1 MQFNNAQF
9 ERGIAQSQKSLA
21 AFDNKLNTSFKDSRR
36 SMDDLKALS
45 KGLSFDTITDGVNKI
60 AHSFTL
66 MGRIGLQVM
75 DDIAAKAIRT
85 GKQLVSALTIDPVK
99 SGFREYE
106 TQIGAIQTILSNTRS
121 KGTTIDDVNQALDEL
136 NKYADMTIYNFT
148 EMTRNIG
155 TFTAAGVDL
164 DTSVSA
170 IKGIS
175 NLAAISGSTSTQAAT
190 AMYQLSQALA
200 SGTIRLMDWN
210 SVVNAGMGGEVF
222 QDALKETARV
232 HGIAIDD
239 MIKKEGSFR
248 ETLQNGWLSSEIML
262 ETLQKFTG
270 DLSKEQILAKG
281 YTEEQAE
288 AIMQLGE
295 DANDAATKVKTFS
308 QLIDTLKEALGSGWT
323 NTWEYIIG
331 DFEEARELWT
341 GVSDVLSGIINN
353 SAEARNELLKQWKDL
368 GGRDDLIRGLKD
380 AFEALWGIVLAVGDA
395 MDAIFP
401 DVTVDTLLK
410 LSEAVRTF
418 GQNLKSTLA
427 YWKVFKGEYETV
439 ETTVTVSEPEVLEG
453 NLRRGLS
460 NDNVKKLQ
468 ERLAELGYDL
478 GKMGA
483 DGIFGPKTEAALKAF
498 QEDYDLLVDGIYGKD
513 THAKLTEVL
522 GIGSG
527 EETIITRT
535 AQYVTQFGEALQL
548 VQRIAKG
555 AFAALHIGFQGLQFG
570 WEVFKRLLGV
580 LSPVAGALLHVG
592 AAIGDCFVNLDK
604 WLQESGIFSDWLSDV
619 EEFLK
624 PAAEWFSE
632 LGASI
637 LGFFGLAP
645 KAGEMNG
652 QISTFAQL
660 WERISSSVRDL
671 DIWGKLS
678 DAFQRLKEAFSGIA
692 PELKAF
698 WESVKN
704 AFGEKAR
711 ELFESFVNFIP
722 KAANAIG
729 EFFVGVLEFLDP
741 VIQKIPAA
749 LEAIG
754 GFFSGIWSSVK
765 QFVANV
771 PGYLS
776 SVGEFFTG
784 LIDRFVGIENLK
796 NFFENVKEWFSSIFE
811 SIRSLFSG
819 TGESETVVSNV
830 KDSVTS
836 VLDFLKSVFTRLSGF
851 MSGISVPGMLAILGA
866 IFAVSKIFGAI
877 KSALQAG
884 KALLN
889 AGGLISTLNDFFGNF
904 WKNLGGLNKQPK
916 SRSLLMT
923 AAAIGAI
930 VGLIYLVAEMPMETL
945 KKGGAIVGGIGV
957 FLLALSILNKKFGT
971 TSASASFQAKGFGGI
986 AAAILALVAA
996 IAILGNMKIGTL
1008 IQGGFALTAIMTMLV
1023 GFLVVLN
1030 KLGGGTSFKMQGLLS
1045 LATSIGILI
1054 AAIAIL
1060 GHMEWGTLLK
1070 GGVVLAGVLTILSA
1084 FMVALNKLGG
1094 GATFK
1099 MQGFIGLA
1107 TAIGIFI
1114 AAIAILGHMEWGT
1127 LLKGG
1132 VALVGILTALAVF
1145 MIALNKLGGGT
1156 TFQMGGLIALAGAVA
1171 ILGATVIA
1179 IGNISWENLAKG
1191 LLGVVALMGSL
1202 ALVTKFAGGM
1212 SIKSGI
1218 ASILSCVG
1226 LVLAIAAFGAVIY
1239 LLQDVDPGVMVA
1251 FGASF
1256 SAAILAFTAAI
1267 NISSKVGIVGM
1278 LKGAVGLGLAI
1289 GTVVTIV
1296 IGIIAALGTALGAI
1310 NKLTGGGFV
1319 SILEEGAKVFRS
1331 IGNIIGSFV
1340 GGIKEGILGDSDMGG
1355 YAEDVASFGEALST
1369 FSESTDGITPDSIS
1383 GAIAASK
1390 LISQFVESLPKM
1402 GGLVGFFE
1410 GDQDFG
1416 GFAEDLLLFSSSLSA
1431 FGEAV
1436 EELADNENL
1445 VSDTDSALDVMKSVQ
1460 EFLDGL
1466 GSGNLFEFVKH
1477 SNISNMLTLIEE
1489 FSESVSVLSVALGG
1503 LSNTTISADV
1513 ESAISAATEV
1523 TEALEDMNQLDID
1536 TGGFRI
1542 GGWTVIESRTEEI
1555 LRYIEEFGDA
1565 ISSITNAFR
1574 GLDGDFDIVSAAASA
1589 VEAAKKIT
1597 EFLGGSGEGSIPSL
1611 TIPST
1616 TSPIASWFTGGN
1628 QIESALQYIKDFGAG
1643 MIQVTDAIK
1652 NVFTDGEGNPIE
1664 LDLVGATSKLT
1675 EIAQYIVDFLY
1686 GTGEEGGIPKL
1697 EIPETGASILS
1708 WINNDLLGNGPVDQA
1723 LEDIKKFGA
1732 SMGSVATAI
1741 ATALKDEA
1749 GNPID
1754 IDIVGVTGD
1763 LVESATAIT
1772 DFLSGAGLNSVP
1784 MLTIPDAGSGF
1795 MSWIMNGANSTVET
1809 LITDIEGFGTSM
1821 TQVVGALT
1829 AVEGVDDVPT
1839 ATESL
1844 ISAAQAVLDFLD
1856 EFDDSKYDG
1865 IETKTG
1871 PFVAFFEGLNKQESF
1886 ITYLKDFGTN
1896 MSEVANAAAL
1906 IPDPEA
1912 FKSQVAAMVDGFNQ
1926 ILDTFLLFGG
1936 KLEGDDRWGDASTN
1950 IISMLQ
1956 YIQTLGATLQTLA
1969 NPVDFT
1975 TGTPVDYSNLDTL
1988 FQPIEDFIGK
1998 LVALSDSAGSV
2009 GIESIKTLLD
2019 NIKTLFVSDTG
2030 TEYDTSSWLEGLDA
2044 ESLATSITDFGN
2056 TVTGALMVVRDNLTT
2071 YSTDF
2076 SNAGKS
2082 LIAALN
2088 TGMTGSSSLAVSGIQ
2103 TVLNAAH
2110 SAADSYRSK
2119 FVLVG
2124 WDICYGVRDG
2134 IRNGTS
2140 VVTSMAKSM
2149 ARQAYNAA
2157 KAELDSNSPS
2167 KKFMELGEFSSEGFA
2182 IGIGNLSRVV
2192 EKSASGIG
2200 SDALDATKRSIA
2212 SFASILSDDME
2223 TDPVVRPVV
2232 DLSDVTKGA
2241 RKIGTMLS
2249 GSRSISVSASADRAS
2264 RLAGEMSKSKNERQN
2279 GSEEG
2284 FQNPVSATYGG
2295 VNLTGNNFYIRS
2307 DQDVRALASEIAV
2320 LANSQRRGLGG

>member
-232 HGIAIDD
+232 HGIAIDE
-239 MIKKEGSFR
+239 MIEKEGSFR

-380 AFEALWGIVLAVGDA
+380 AFEAFWGIVLAVGDA

-478 GKMGA
+478 GEMGA

-637 LGFFGLAP
+637 LGFFGLGP

-678 DAFQRLKEAFSGIA
+678 DAFQRLKEAFGGIA

-986 AAAILALVAA
+986 AAAILTLVAA

-1008 IQGGFALTAIMTMLV
+1008 IQGGFALTAIMTMLA

-1191 LLGVVALMGSL
+1191 LLGVVAMMGSL

-1466 GSGNLFEFVKH
+1466 GSDNLFEFVKH

-1513 ESAISAATEV
+1513 ESAIDAATEV
-1523 TEALEDMNQLDID
+1523 AEALESMNQLDID

-1643 MIQVTDAIK
+1643 MVQVTDAIK
-1652 NVFTDGEGNPIE
+1652 NVFADGEGNPIE
-1664 LDLVGATSKLT
+1664 LDLVGATSSLVQ
-1675 EIAQYIVDFLY
+1675 IANDILAFLG
-1686 GTGEEGGIPKL
+1686 GTGENAIPQL
-1697 EIPETGASILS
+1697 TIPERNTGVRS
-1708 WINNDLLGNGPVDQA
+1708 WIYGEGKVSDA
-1723 LEDIKKFGA
+1723 LAYIQQFG
-1732 SMGSVATAI
+1732 SGMSQVANAI
-1741 ATALKDEA
+1741 ATALKDEE
-1749 GNPID
+1749 GNLID

-1896 MSEVANAAAL
+1896 MTEVANAAAL

-1912 FKSQVAAMVDGFNQ
+1912 FKNQVAAMVDGFNQ
-1926 ILDTFLLFGG
+1926 ILDVLLAFG
-1936 KLEGDDRWGDASTN
+1936 ERVDSNDYWS
-1950 IISMLQ
+1950 S
-1956 YIQTLGATLQTLA
+1956 ATLHISSMVSAIEQLGLSMKQLA
-1969 NPVDFT
+1969 NPVDMD
-1975 TGTPVDYSNLDTL
+1975 TGATVDYSNLDTL
-1988 FQPIEDFIGK
+1988 FQPIDDFIGK

-2009 GIESIKTLLD
+2009 GIENIRTLLD

-2030 TEYDTSSWLEGLDA
+2030 TQYDTSSWLEGLDA

-2056 TVTGALMVVRDNLTT
+2056 TVTGALMVVRDNLTM

-2082 LIAALN
+2082 LISALN
-2088 TGMTGSSSLAVSGIQ
+2088 TGMTGSTSVAESGVQ
-2103 TVLNAAH
+2103 TVMDAAKT
-2110 SAADSYRSK
+2110 AADSYRSR

-2140 VVTSMAKSM
+2140 VVTSMARSM
-2149 ARQAYNAA
+2149 ATQAYNAA
-2157 KAELDSNSPS
+2157 KAALVSNSPS

-2192 EKSASGIG
+2192 EKSASGMG
-2200 SDALDATKRSIA
+2200 SGALDATKRSIA

-2232 DLSDVTKGA
+2232 DLSDVTRGA
-2241 RKIGTMLS
+2241 RQIGTMLS

-2264 RLAGEMSKSKNERQN
+2264 RLAGEMTKSKNERQN
-2279 GSEEG
+2279 GNEEG
-2284 FQNPVSATYGG
+2284 FMNPVSATYGG
-2295 VNLTGNNFYIRS
+2295 VNITGNDFYFRNE
-2307 DQDVRALASEIAV
+2307 QDVRALASEIAV
-2320 LANSQRRGLGG
+2320 LTNSQRRGLGG

>member
-45 KGLSFDTITDGVNKI
+45 KGLSFDTITDGVNRI

-75 DDIAAKAIRT
+75 DQIAAKAIRT

-232 HGIAIDD
+232 HGIAIDE
-239 MIKKEGSFR
+239 MIEKEGSFR

-637 LGFFGLAP
+637 LGFFGLGP

-678 DAFQRLKEAFSGIA
+678 NAFQRLKEAFSGIA

-729 EFFVGVLEFLDP
+729 EFFLGILEFLDP

-957 FLLALSILNKKFGT
+957 FLLALSILNKKVGT

-986 AAAILALVAA
+986 AAAILTLVAA

-1008 IQGGFALTAIMTMLV
+1008 IQGGFALTAIMTMLA

-1390 LISQFVESLPKM
+1390 LIAQFVESLPKM
-1402 GGLVGFFE
+1402 GGVVGFFE

-1416 GFAEDLLLFSSSLSA
+1416 GFAEDLLLFSSGISA
-1431 FGEAV
+1431 FGEGV

-1477 SNISNMLTLIEE
+1477 NNISRMLGLIEN
-1489 FSESVSVLSVALGG
+1489 FAGSVTVLSGALGG
-1503 LSNTTISADV
+1503 LSETTISADV
-1513 ESAISAATEV
+1513 KSAIDAATEV
-1523 TEALEDMNQLDID
+1523 AEALESMNQLDID

-1542 GGWTVIESRTEEI
+1542 FGLTVIESRTEEI

-1597 EFLGGSGEGSIPSL
+1597 GFLGGSGEGSIPSL

-1628 QIESALQYIKDFGAG
+1628 QVESALQYIKDFGAG
-1643 MIQVTDAIK
+1643 MVQVTDAIK
-1652 NVFTDGEGNPIE
+1652 NVFADGEGNPIE
-1664 LDLVGATSKLT
+1664 LDLVGATSSLVQ
-1675 EIAQYIVDFLY
+1675 IANDVLAFLG
-1686 GTGEEGGIPKL
+1686 GTGENAIPQL
-1697 EIPETGASILS
+1697 TIPERNTGVRS
-1708 WINNDLLGNGPVDQA
+1708 WIYGEGKVSDA
-1723 LEDIKKFGA
+1723 LAYIQQFG
-1732 SMGSVATAI
+1732 SGMSQVANAI

-1912 FKSQVAAMVDGFNQ
+1912 FKNQVAAMVDGFNQ
-1926 ILDTFLLFGG
+1926 ILDVLLAFG
-1936 KLEGDDRWGDASTN
+1936 ERVDSNDYWS
-1950 IISMLQ
+1950 S
-1956 YIQTLGATLQTLA
+1956 ATLHISSMVSAIEQLGLSMKQLA
-1969 NPVDFT
+1969 NPVDMD
-1975 TGTPVDYSNLDTL
+1975 TGATVDYSNLDTL
-1988 FQPIEDFIGK
+1988 FQPIEDFLGK
-1998 LVALSDSAGSV
+1998 LIALSDSAGSV
-2009 GIESIKTLLD
+2009 GIENIKTLLD

-2082 LIAALN
+2082 LISALN

-2192 EKSASGIG
+2192 EKSASGMG
-2200 SDALDATKRSIA
+2200 SGALDATKRSIA

-2223 TDPVVRPVV
+2223 ADPVVRPVV

-2241 RKIGTMLS
+2241 RQIGTMLS
-2249 GSRSISVSASADRAS
+2249 GSRSISVSASADRAG
-2264 RLAGEMSKSKNERQN
+2264 RLAGEMSRSKNERQN

-2284 FQNPVSATYGG
+2284 FMNPISATYGG

-2307 DQDVRALASEIAV
+2307 EQDVRALASEIAV

>member
-164 DTSVSA
+164 ETSVSA

-232 HGIAIDD
+232 HGIAIDE
-239 MIKKEGSFR
+239 MIEKEGSFR

-478 GKMGA
+478 GEMGA

-637 LGFFGLAP
+637 LGFFGLGP

-729 EFFVGVLEFLDP
+729 EFFLGILEFLDP

-986 AAAILALVAA
+986 AAAILTLVAA

-1390 LISQFVESLPKM
+1390 LIAQFVESLPKM
-1402 GGLVGFFE
+1402 GGVVGFFE

-1416 GFAEDLLLFSSSLSA
+1416 GFAEDLLLFSSGISA

-1477 SNISNMLTLIEE
+1477 NNISRMLGLIEN
-1489 FSESVSVLSVALGG
+1489 FAGSVTVLSGALGG
-1503 LSNTTISADV
+1503 LSETTISADV
-1513 ESAISAATEV
+1513 ESAIDAATEV
-1523 TEALEDMNQLDID
+1523 AEALESMNQLDIN

-1542 GGWTVIESRTEEI
+1542 FGLTVIESRTEEI

-1597 EFLGGSGEGSIPSL
+1597 GFLGGSGEGSIPSL
-1611 TIPST
+1611 TLPST

-1628 QIESALQYIKDFGAG
+1628 QVESALRYIKDFGAG
-1643 MIQVTDAIK
+1643 MVQVTDAIK
-1652 NVFTDGEGNPIE
+1652 NVFADGEGNPIE
-1664 LDLVGATSKLT
+1664 LDLVGATSSLVQ
-1675 EIAQYIVDFLY
+1675 IANDILAFLG
-1686 GTGEEGGIPKL
+1686 GTGENAIPQL
-1697 EIPETGASILS
+1697 TIPERNTGVRS
-1708 WINNDLLGNGPVDQA
+1708 WIYGEGKVSDA
-1723 LEDIKKFGA
+1723 LAYIQQFG
-1732 SMGSVATAI
+1732 SGMSQVANAI
-1741 ATALKDEA
+1741 ATALKDEE
-1749 GNPID
+1749 GNLID

-1926 ILDTFLLFGG
+1926 IVDTFLLFGG
-1936 KLEGDDRWGDASTN
+1936 KLEGDDRWGYASTN

-2200 SDALDATKRSIA
+2200 SSALDATKRSIA
-2212 SFASILSDDME
+2212 SFASVLNDDME
-2223 TDPVVRPVV
+2223 ADPVVRPVV

-2241 RKIGTMLS
+2241 KRIGTMLS

-2264 RLAGEMSKSKNERQN
+2264 RLAGEMTKSKNERQN
-2279 GSEEG
+2279 GNEEG
-2284 FQNPVSATYGG
+2284 FMNPVSATYGG
-2295 VNLTGNNFYIRS
+2295 VNITGNDFYFRNE
-2307 DQDVRALASEIAV
+2307 QDVRALASEIAV
-2320 LANSQRRGLGG
+2320 LTNSQRRGFGG

>member
-232 HGIAIDD
+232 HGIAIDE

-353 SAEARNELLKQWKDL
+353 SAEARNELLKEWKEL

-478 GKMGA
+478 GAMGA

-624 PAAEWFSE
+624 PATEWFSE

-637 LGFFGLAP
+637 LGFFGLGP

-729 EFFVGVLEFLDP
+729 EFFLGILEFLDP

-754 GFFSGIWSSVK
+754 GFFTGIWSSVK

-851 MSGISVPGMLAILGA
+851 VSGISVPGMLAILGA

-1008 IQGGFALTAIMTMLV
+1008 IQGGFALTAIMTMLA

-1107 TAIGIFI
+1107 TAIGIFV

-1390 LISQFVESLPKM
+1390 LIAQFVESLPKM
-1402 GGLVGFFE
+1402 GGVVGFFE

-1416 GFAEDLLLFSSSLSA
+1416 GFAEDLLLFSSGISA

-1477 SNISNMLTLIEE
+1477 NNISRMLGLIEN
-1489 FSESVSVLSVALGG
+1489 FAGSVTVLSGALGG
-1503 LSNTTISADV
+1503 LSETTISADV
-1513 ESAISAATEV
+1513 KSAIDAATEV
-1523 TEALEDMNQLDID
+1523 AEALESMNQLDID

-1542 GGWTVIESRTEEI
+1542 FGLTVIESRTEEI

-1597 EFLGGSGEGSIPSL
+1597 GFLGGSGEGSIPSL

-1628 QIESALQYIKDFGAG
+1628 QVESALQYIKDFGAG
-1643 MIQVTDAIK
+1643 MVQVTDAIK
-1652 NVFTDGEGNPIE
+1652 NVFADGEGNPIE
-1664 LDLVGATSKLT
+1664 LDLVGATSSLVQ
-1675 EIAQYIVDFLY
+1675 IANDVLAFLG
-1686 GTGEEGGIPKL
+1686 GTGENAIPQL
-1697 EIPETGASILS
+1697 TIPERNTGVRS
-1708 WINNDLLGNGPVDQA
+1708 WIYGEGKVSDA
-1723 LEDIKKFGA
+1723 LAYIQQFG
-1732 SMGSVATAI
+1732 SGMSQVANAI

-1912 FKSQVAAMVDGFNQ
+1912 FKNQVAAMVDGFNQ
-1926 ILDTFLLFGG
+1926 ILDVLLAFG
-1936 KLEGDDRWGDASTN
+1936 ERVDSNDYWS
-1950 IISMLQ
+1950 S
-1956 YIQTLGATLQTLA
+1956 ATLHISSMVSAIEQLGLSMKQLA
-1969 NPVDFT
+1969 NPVDMD
-1975 TGTPVDYSNLDTL
+1975 TGATVDYSNLDTL
-1988 FQPIEDFIGK
+1988 FQPIEDFLGK
-1998 LVALSDSAGSV
+1998 LIALSDSAGSV
-2009 GIESIKTLLD
+2009 GIENIKTLLD

-2082 LIAALN
+2082 LISALN

-2192 EKSASGIG
+2192 EKSASGMG
-2200 SDALDATKRSIA
+2200 SGALDATKRSIA

-2223 TDPVVRPVV
+2223 ADPVVRPVV

-2241 RKIGTMLS
+2241 RQIGTMLS
-2249 GSRSISVSASADRAS
+2249 GSRSISVSASADRAG
-2264 RLAGEMSKSKNERQN
+2264 RLAGEMSRSKNERQN

-2284 FQNPVSATYGG
+2284 FMNPISATYGG

-2307 DQDVRALASEIAV
+2307 EQDVRALASEIAV

>member
-164 DTSVSA
+164 ETSVSA

-232 HGIAIDD
+232 HGIAIDE
-239 MIKKEGSFR
+239 MIEKEGSFR

-478 GKMGA
+478 GEMGA

-637 LGFFGLAP
+637 LGFFGLGP

-729 EFFVGVLEFLDP
+729 EFFLGILEFLDP

-986 AAAILALVAA
+986 AAAILTLVAA

-1390 LISQFVESLPKM
+1390 LIAQFVESLPKM
-1402 GGLVGFFE
+1402 GGVVGFFE

-1416 GFAEDLLLFSSSLSA
+1416 GFAEDLLLFSSGISA

-1477 SNISNMLTLIEE
+1477 NNISRMLGLIEN
-1489 FSESVSVLSVALGG
+1489 FAGSVTVLSGALGG
-1503 LSNTTISADV
+1503 LSETTISADV
-1513 ESAISAATEV
+1513 ESAIDAATEV
-1523 TEALEDMNQLDID
+1523 AEALESMNQLDIN

-1542 GGWTVIESRTEEI
+1542 FGLTVIESRTEEI

-1597 EFLGGSGEGSIPSL
+1597 GFLGGSGEGSIPSL
-1611 TIPST
+1611 TLPST

-1628 QIESALQYIKDFGAG
+1628 QVESALRYIKDFGAG
-1643 MIQVTDAIK
+1643 MVQVTDAIK
-1652 NVFTDGEGNPIE
+1652 NVFADGEGNPIE
-1664 LDLVGATSKLT
+1664 LDLVGATSSLVQ
-1675 EIAQYIVDFLY
+1675 IANDILAFLG
-1686 GTGEEGGIPKL
+1686 GTGENAIPQL
-1697 EIPETGASILS
+1697 TIPERNTGVRS
-1708 WINNDLLGNGPVDQA
+1708 WIYGEGKVSDA
-1723 LEDIKKFGA
+1723 LAYIQQFG
-1732 SMGSVATAI
+1732 SGMSQVANAI
-1741 ATALKDEA
+1741 ATALKDEE
-1749 GNPID
+1749 GNLID

-1912 FKSQVAAMVDGFNQ
+1912 FKSQVAAMVDGVNQ
-1926 ILDTFLLFGG
+1926 IVDTFLLFGG
-1936 KLEGDDRWGDASTN
+1936 KLEGDDRWGYASTN
-1950 IISMLQ
+1950 IISSMLQ

-2200 SDALDATKRSIA
+2200 SSALDATKRSIA
-2212 SFASILSDDME
+2212 SFASVLNDDME
-2223 TDPVVRPVV
+2223 ADPVVRPVV

-2241 RKIGTMLS
+2241 KRIGTMLS

-2264 RLAGEMSKSKNERQN
+2264 RLAGEMTKSKNERQN
-2279 GSEEG
+2279 GNEEG
-2284 FQNPVSATYGG
+2284 FMNPVSATYGG
-2295 VNLTGNNFYIRS
+2295 VNITGNDFYFRNE
-2307 DQDVRALASEIAV
+2307 QDVRALASEIAV
-2320 LANSQRRGLGG
+2320 LTNSQRRGFGG

>member
-164 DTSVSA
+164 ETSVSA

-232 HGIAIDD
+232 HGIAIDE
-239 MIKKEGSFR
+239 MIEKEGSFR

-478 GKMGA
+478 GEMGA

-637 LGFFGLAP
+637 LGFFGLGP

-729 EFFVGVLEFLDP
+729 EFFLGILEFLDP

-866 IFAVSKIFGAI
+866 IFAVSTIFGAI

-986 AAAILALVAA
+986 AAAILTLVAA

-1390 LISQFVESLPKM
+1390 LIAQFVESLPKM
-1402 GGLVGFFE
+1402 GGVVGFFE

-1416 GFAEDLLLFSSSLSA
+1416 GFAEDLLLFSSGISA

-1477 SNISNMLTLIEE
+1477 NNISRMLGLIEN
-1489 FSESVSVLSVALGG
+1489 FAGSVTVLSGALGG
-1503 LSNTTISADV
+1503 LSETTISADV
-1513 ESAISAATEV
+1513 ESAIDAATEV
-1523 TEALEDMNQLDID
+1523 AEALESMNQLDIN

-1542 GGWTVIESRTEEI
+1542 FGLTVIESRTEEI

-1597 EFLGGSGEGSIPSL
+1597 GFLGGSGEGSIPSL
-1611 TIPST
+1611 TLPST

-1628 QIESALQYIKDFGAG
+1628 QVESALRYIKDFGAG
-1643 MIQVTDAIK
+1643 MVQVTDAIK
-1652 NVFTDGEGNPIE
+1652 NVFADGEGNPIE
-1664 LDLVGATSKLT
+1664 LDLVGATSSLVQ
-1675 EIAQYIVDFLY
+1675 IANDILAFLG
-1686 GTGEEGGIPKL
+1686 GTGENAIPQL
-1697 EIPETGASILS
+1697 TIPERNTGVRS
-1708 WINNDLLGNGPVDQA
+1708 WIYGEGKVSDA
-1723 LEDIKKFGA
+1723 LAYIQQFG
-1732 SMGSVATAI
+1732 SGMSQVANAI
-1741 ATALKDEA
+1741 ATALKDEE
-1749 GNPID
+1749 GNLID

-1865 IETKTG
+1865 IEPKTG

-1896 MSEVANAAAL
+1896 MSDVANAAAL

-1926 ILDTFLLFGG
+1926 IVDTFLLFGG

-1950 IISMLQ
+1950 IISMLR
-1956 YIQTLGATLQTLA
+1956 YIQALGATLQTLA

-2044 ESLATSITDFGN
+2044 ESLATSITDFGI

-2088 TGMTGSSSLAVSGIQ
+2088 TGMTGSSSLAVSGFQ

-2200 SDALDATKRSIA
+2200 SSALDATKRSIA
-2212 SFASILSDDME
+2212 SFASVLNDDME
-2223 TDPVVRPVV
+2223 ADPVVRPVV

-2241 RKIGTMLS
+2241 KRIGTMLS

-2264 RLAGEMSKSKNERQN
+2264 RLAGEMTKSKNERQN
-2279 GSEEG
+2279 GNEEG
-2284 FQNPVSATYGG
+2284 FMNPVSATYGG
-2295 VNLTGNNFYIRS
+2295 VNITGNDFYFRNE
-2307 DQDVRALASEIAV
+2307 QDVRALASEIAV
-2320 LANSQRRGLGG
+2320 LTNSQRRGFGG

>member
-232 HGIAIDD
+232 HGIAIDE

-248 ETLQNGWLSSEIML
+248 ETFQNGWLSSEIML

-637 LGFFGLAP
+637 LGFFGLGP

-729 EFFVGVLEFLDP
+729 EFFLGILEFLDP

-754 GFFSGIWSSVK
+754 GFFTGIWSSVK

-851 MSGISVPGMLAILGA
+851 VSGISVPGMLAILGA

-1008 IQGGFALTAIMTMLV
+1008 IQGGFALTAIMTMLA

-1107 TAIGIFI
+1107 TAIGIFV

-1390 LISQFVESLPKM
+1390 LIAQFVESLPKM
-1402 GGLVGFFE
+1402 GGVVGFFE

-1416 GFAEDLLLFSSSLSA
+1416 GFAEDLLLFSSGISA

-1436 EELADNENL
+1436 EELADNENF

-1477 SNISNMLTLIEE
+1477 NNISRMLGLIEN
-1489 FSESVSVLSVALGG
+1489 FAGSVTVLSGALGG
-1503 LSNTTISADV
+1503 LSETTISADV
-1513 ESAISAATEV
+1513 KSAIDAATEV
-1523 TEALEDMNQLDID
+1523 AEALESMNQLDID

-1542 GGWTVIESRTEEI
+1542 FGLTVIESRTEEI

-1597 EFLGGSGEGSIPSL
+1597 GFLGGSGEGSIPSL

-1628 QIESALQYIKDFGAG
+1628 QVESALQYIKDFGAG
-1643 MIQVTDAIK
+1643 MVQVTDAIK
-1652 NVFTDGEGNPIE
+1652 NVFADGEGNPIE
-1664 LDLVGATSKLT
+1664 LDLVGATSSLVQ
-1675 EIAQYIVDFLY
+1675 IANDVLAFLG
-1686 GTGEEGGIPKL
+1686 GTGENAIPQL
-1697 EIPETGASILS
+1697 TIPERNTGVRS
-1708 WINNDLLGNGPVDQA
+1708 WIYGEGKVSDA
-1723 LEDIKKFGA
+1723 LAYIQQFG
-1732 SMGSVATAI
+1732 SGMSQVANAI

-1912 FKSQVAAMVDGFNQ
+1912 FKNQVAAMVDGFNQ
-1926 ILDTFLLFGG
+1926 ILDVLLAFG
-1936 KLEGDDRWGDASTN
+1936 ERVDSNDYWS
-1950 IISMLQ
+1950 S
-1956 YIQTLGATLQTLA
+1956 ATLHISSMVSAIEQLGLSMKQLA
-1969 NPVDFT
+1969 NPVDMD
-1975 TGTPVDYSNLDTL
+1975 TGATVDYSNLDTL
-1988 FQPIEDFIGK
+1988 FQPIEDFLGK
-1998 LVALSDSAGSV
+1998 LIALSDSAGSV
-2009 GIESIKTLLD
+2009 GIENIKTLLD

-2082 LIAALN
+2082 LISALN

-2192 EKSASGIG
+2192 EKSASGMG
-2200 SDALDATKRSIA
+2200 SGALDATKRSIA

-2223 TDPVVRPVV
+2223 ADPVVRPVV

-2241 RKIGTMLS
+2241 RQIGTMLS
-2249 GSRSISVSASADRAS
+2249 GSRSISVSASADRAG
-2264 RLAGEMSKSKNERQN
+2264 RLAGEMSRSKNERQN

-2284 FQNPVSATYGG
+2284 FMNPISATYGG

-2307 DQDVRALASEIAV
+2307 EQDVRALASEIAV

>member
-232 HGIAIDD
+232 HGIAIDE

-248 ETLQNGWLSSEIML
+248 ETLQDGWLSSEIML

-513 THAKLTEVL
+513 THAKLTEVM

-637 LGFFGLAP
+637 LGFFGLGP

-671 DIWGKLS
+671 DTWGKLS

-851 MSGISVPGMLAILGA
+851 VSGISVPGMLAILGA

-1008 IQGGFALTAIMTMLV
+1008 IQGGFALTAIMTMLA

-1107 TAIGIFI
+1107 TAIGIFV

-1390 LISQFVESLPKM
+1390 LIAQFVESLPKM
-1402 GGLVGFFE
+1402 GGVVGFFE

-1416 GFAEDLLLFSSSLSA
+1416 GFAEDLLLFSSGISA

-1477 SNISNMLTLIEE
+1477 NNISRMLGLIEN
-1489 FSESVSVLSVALGG
+1489 FAGSVTVLSGALGG
-1503 LSNTTISADV
+1503 LSETTISADV
-1513 ESAISAATEV
+1513 KSAIDAATEV
-1523 TEALEDMNQLDID
+1523 AEALESMNQLDID

-1542 GGWTVIESRTEEI
+1542 FGLTVIESRTEEI

-1597 EFLGGSGEGSIPSL
+1597 GFLGGSGEGSIPSL

-1628 QIESALQYIKDFGAG
+1628 QVESALQYIKDFGAG
-1643 MIQVTDAIK
+1643 MVQVTDAIK
-1652 NVFTDGEGNPIE
+1652 NVFADGEGNPIE
-1664 LDLVGATSKLT
+1664 LDLVGATSSLVQ
-1675 EIAQYIVDFLY
+1675 IANDVLAFLG
-1686 GTGEEGGIPKL
+1686 GTGENAIPQL
-1697 EIPETGASILS
+1697 TIPERNTGVRS
-1708 WINNDLLGNGPVDQA
+1708 WIYGEGKVSDA
-1723 LEDIKKFGA
+1723 LAYIQQFG
-1732 SMGSVATAI
+1732 SGMSQVANAI

-1912 FKSQVAAMVDGFNQ
+1912 FKNQVAAMVDGFNQ
-1926 ILDTFLLFGG
+1926 ILDVLLAFG
-1936 KLEGDDRWGDASTN
+1936 ERVDSNDYWS
-1950 IISMLQ
+1950 S
-1956 YIQTLGATLQTLA
+1956 ATLHISSMVSAIEQLGLSMKQLA
-1969 NPVDFT
+1969 NPVDMD
-1975 TGTPVDYSNLDTL
+1975 TGATVDYSNLDTL
-1988 FQPIEDFIGK
+1988 FQPIEDFLGK
-1998 LVALSDSAGSV
+1998 LIALSDSAGSV
-2009 GIESIKTLLD
+2009 GIENIKTLLD

-2082 LIAALN
+2082 LISALN

-2192 EKSASGIG
+2192 EKSASGMG
-2200 SDALDATKRSIA
+2200 SGALDATKRSIA

-2223 TDPVVRPVV
+2223 ADPVVRPVV

-2241 RKIGTMLS
+2241 RQIGTMLS
-2249 GSRSISVSASADRAS
+2249 GSRSISVSASADRAG
-2264 RLAGEMSKSKNERQN
+2264 RLAGEMSRSKNERQN

-2284 FQNPVSATYGG
+2284 FMNPISATYGG

-2307 DQDVRALASEIAV
+2307 EQDVRALASEIAV
-2320 LANSQRRGLGG
+2320 LTNSQRRGLGG

>member
-75 DDIAAKAIRT
+75 DDIARKAIRT

-478 GKMGA
+478 GEMGA

-637 LGFFGLAP
+637 LGFFGLGP

-704 AFGEKAR
+704 AFGEKAM
-711 ELFESFVNFIP
+711 EWFESFVNFIP

-741 VIQKIPAA
+741 VIQKIPDA

-754 GFFSGIWSSVK
+754 GFFTGIWSSVK
-765 QFVANV
+765 QFAANV

-776 SVGEFFTG
+776 SIGEFFTG
-784 LIDRFVGIENLK
+784 LIDRFIGIENLK
-796 NFFENVKEWFSSIFE
+796 NFFENVKEWFLSIFE

-819 TGESETVVSNV
+819 MGESENVVSNV
-830 KDSVTS
+830 KDSVTT
-836 VLDFLKSVFTRLSGF
+836 VLDFLKSVFARLSGF

-889 AGGLISTLNDFFGNF
+889 VGGLISVMRDFYSNF
-904 WKNLGGLNKQPK
+904 WDNFKKMNREPK
-916 SRSLLMT
+916 STSLLKT
-923 AAAIGAI
+923 ALAIGAI
-930 VGLIYLVAEMPMETL
+930 IGLIYLVAEMPMSTL
-945 KKGGAIVGGIGV
+945 VKGGSVVAGIGV
-957 FLLALSILNKKFGT
+957 FLLALSVLNNKFGT
-971 TSASASFQAKGFGGI
+971 TSTSLEARGFGGL
-986 AAAILALVAA
+986 AASILSLVAA
-996 IAILGNMKIGTL
+996 IAILGNMDTGALVRGGVALVTILLLLKSFAKSIG
-1008 IQGGFALTAIMTMLV
+1008 GNG
-1023 GFLVVLN
+1023 
-1030 KLGGGTSFKMQGLLS
+1030 KGTFKMQGFFG
-1045 LATSIGILI
+1045 LATAIGILI

-1060 GHMEWGTLLK
+1060 ARMEWGALLK
-1070 GGVVLAGVLTILSA
+1070 GGVALSGILLILST
-1084 FMVALNKLGG
+1084 FMKSLGTMNG

-1145 MIALNKLGGGT
+1145 MITLNKLGGGT

-1202 ALVTKFAGGM
+1202 ALVTKFAGVM

-1319 SILEEGAKVFRS
+1319 SILEEGAKVLRS

-1466 GSGNLFEFVKH
+1466 GSDNLFEFVKH

-1523 TEALEDMNQLDID
+1523 AEALESMNQLDID

-1643 MIQVTDAIK
+1643 MVQVTDAIK

-1844 ISAAQAVLDFLD
+1844 ISAAQAVLDFIN
-1856 EFDDSKYDG
+1856 EFDKDEYKG

-1871 PFVAFFEGLNKQESF
+1871 AFVAFFQGLNQEESF
-1886 ITYLKDFGTN
+1886 LAYLEDFGTS
-1896 MSEVANAAAL
+1896 MTEVANAAAL

-1912 FKSQVAAMVDGFNQ
+1912 FKSQAAAMVDGFNQ
-1926 ILDTFLLFGG
+1926 IVDTFLLFGG
-1936 KLEGDDRWGDASTN
+1936 KLEGDDRWGYASTN

-1988 FQPIEDFIGK
+1988 FQPIDDFIGK

-2009 GIESIKTLLD
+2009 GIENIRTLLD
-2019 NIKTLFVSDTG
+2019 NIKTLFISDTG
-2030 TEYDTSSWLEGLDA
+2030 TQYDTSSWLEGLDA

-2056 TVTGALMVVRDNLTT
+2056 TVTGALMVVRDNLTM

-2082 LIAALN
+2082 LISALN
-2088 TGMTGSSSLAVSGIQ
+2088 TGMTGSTSVAESGVQ
-2103 TVLNAAH
+2103 TVMDAAKT
-2110 SAADSYRSK
+2110 AADSYRSR

-2307 DQDVRALASEIAV
+2307 EQDVRALASEIAV